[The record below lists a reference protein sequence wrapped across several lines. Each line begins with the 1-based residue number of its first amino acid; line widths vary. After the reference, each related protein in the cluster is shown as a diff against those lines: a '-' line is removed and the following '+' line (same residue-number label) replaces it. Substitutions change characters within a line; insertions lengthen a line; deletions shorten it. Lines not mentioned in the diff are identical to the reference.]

1 MASSSFQ
8 APLPFLSFLP
18 PVTPRFLIFCLPPW
32 LLTQL
37 GLSSFSLKHPS
48 LSKPTPLSPC
58 SLSPQDLAP
67 AFGFVPA
74 LLLALSNEN
83 PAHESKTFSL
93 FIKHQPD
100 LASSSPAG
108 ELDCCP
114 PLKTFKK
121 SRHGCKHSYLPLAVY
136 PSLSSPIGVR
146 ASSFWQLM
154 KGP

>member
-1 MASSSFQ
+1 MSSHFYVKCDLQSLLLRDPLAASSYQ

-37 GLSSFSLKHPS
+37 GLSSFSLKYPS

-83 PAHESKTFSL
+83 PARESKTFSL

-108 ELDCCP
+108 ALDCYP
-114 PLKTFKK
+114 PLRSPVRTLLL
-121 SRHGCKHSYLPLAVY
+121 GHSCHFL
-136 PSLSSPIGVR
+136 IT
-146 ASSFWQLM
+146 
-154 KGP
+154 